1 MWRTILATILVSIWF
16 ASIGAA
22 NDLMV
27 NPSDR
32 IPRAPIGHR
41 QPTRSDLIAPKSAF
55 NGTVGANLRS
65 KADNRAD
72 VLDQEIME
80 ENEQIDRKIS
90 GICRGC

>member
-41 QPTRSDLIAPKSAF
+41 QPNSERSHC
-55 NGTVGANLRS
+55 TEVG
-65 KADNRAD
+65 
-72 VLDQEIME
+72 I
-80 ENEQIDRKIS
+80 
-90 GICRGC
+90 